1 MYNKLQ
7 KNAFKIILWG
17 LITLS
22 SVLLGQT
29 IYLDKID
36 VLHTRTELPSISVS
50 SDSLALIIQPEAGT
64 APLLDLLESATESID
79 LVAYDFKDTK
89 VRDMIA
95 HKHKNGLDIRVLLN
109 HGYYGKPDKKNDA
122 MYEYF
127 QSQNIPV
134 RWSPSSFALTHQK
147 TLIVDG
153 NKALIMTWNLT
164 PKYYAT
170 GREFGILTTN
180 SADVQAIERTFT
192 ADWND
197 EVIAPQYGDSLVW
210 SPNAKDDLIALI
222 ERAEKNLIIY
232 NLLMED
238 EDIIGALMASAERG
252 VDVRLIMT
260 MASGWREAFVRL
272 RNAGVKIRTNSGTKS
287 LYIHAKAMIAD
298 EAYGFVGS
306 QNFSPNSLLKNRE
319 LGIFLTDT
327 TILAQLKK
335 TFEKDWLKAKQF

>member
-1 MYNKLQ
+1 MTKKLQ
-7 KNAFKIILWG
+7 KNVFNIVLWG

-22 SVLLGQT
+22 SVLFGRT
-29 IYLDKID
+29 VYIDKID
-36 VLHTRTELPSISVS
+36 VFHTRTELPSISVPS
-50 SDSLALIIQPEAGT
+50 ESLTLITQPEAGN
-64 APLLDLLESATESID
+64 APLLNLLESATESID

-95 HKHKNGLDIRVLLN
+95 RKHKNGLDIRVLLN

-134 RWSPSSFALTHQK
+134 HWSPSSFALTHQK
-147 TLIVDG
+147 TLIVDR

-164 PKYYAT
+164 PKYYPT
-170 GREFGILTTN
+170 GREFGILTEN
-180 SADVQAIERTFT
+180 PADVQAIERTFT

-197 EVIAPQYGDSLVW
+197 EIIAPQYGDSLVW
-210 SPNAKDDLIALI
+210 SPNAKDDLITLI
-222 ERAEKNLIIY
+222 ESAEKNLMIY

-238 EDIIGALMASAERG
+238 EDIIVSLIESAERG
-252 VDVRLIMT
+252 VEVNVMMT
-260 MASGWREAFVRL
+260 MASDWREAFVRL
-272 RNAGVKIRTNSGTKS
+272 RKAGVNIRTNSGSKS

-306 QNFSPNSLLKNRE
+306 QNFSSNSLLKNRE
-319 LGIFLTDT
+319 LGIFLTDAK
-327 TILAQLKK
+327 ILNQLKE
-335 TFEKDWLKAKQF
+335 TFEKDWSKAKPF